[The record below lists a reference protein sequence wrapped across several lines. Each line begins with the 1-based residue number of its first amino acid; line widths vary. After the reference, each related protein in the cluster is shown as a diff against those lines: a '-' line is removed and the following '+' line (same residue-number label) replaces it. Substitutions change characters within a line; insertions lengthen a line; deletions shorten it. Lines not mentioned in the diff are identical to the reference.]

1 MHSLHSR
8 FDWRTQLQVLEKQFI
23 QDNYTLDPLLLK
35 QLIIDV
41 RADFKEW
48 HYSKTAGGLELAEA
62 LSDFFDALFAMMY
75 QLHFTQPG
83 AGAKEASNMTL
94 VALGGYGRGA
104 LNPYSDLDLLILLPK
119 SSELMP
125 KATRDSIGLFW
136 QCCWDL
142 GIKLGTSTRSLQ
154 DCLLEAR
161 RDPWNRTALI
171 DARRIKGSKS
181 LFDKFKKIRS
191 KIAIGDKKALLAERY
206 ADVRK
211 RESKYSSTI
220 YLQEPNVKESLGGLR
235 DWQNLWWIAPFP
247 KKKHSLKSLSR
258 ARLLPPKE
266 VRMLDQAYNFIM
278 LVRNALHF
286 EEGRS
291 TDQLTLRLQGVLA
304 QDLGY
309 VNEDL
314 LRGIE
319 ELMREYYL
327 NTRLIYQETSKVY
340 QALMEDRKFG
350 FRTKNLQILRRFSWY
365 KKMVGIPELDGF
377 EVWDGALYRTSGH
390 TITKQPD
397 KLLKAY
403 LYAMQWDV
411 KLSAKLKNALYN
423 RRYLIDDAYRLD
435 KENQETFKQILEGK
449 GSVGGTLRQ
458 MHEQQIL
465 DKFIPEFGALD
476 CLVQHEFFHRY
487 TADEHTLRCLENLDD
502 LLVLDDAPEPYRSLA
517 LKFDDVFSLY
527 FALIFHDAGR
537 AENEADHVEES
548 TVMVEEVCHRMNLS
562 AGRKNL
568 IKFLIE
574 EHLTLWKF
582 GTTKDVED
590 DAVIDAFLER
600 VPTLEKLDALLVF
613 TYVDSKATNESGWD
627 GYKESSLLR
636 LYRVAQRRLALGDD
650 VMSHAQEKHLQL
662 VEEALLELVDHADK
676 EAIKEHMNLMPN
688 SYFKYRKIDHIA
700 NHHQSIFDFLDR
712 EQTKSL
718 DYQFTWLDFPEQGCT
733 ELVVIGR
740 DRPLFIQ
747 KVCCALSSCD
757 INILSASIFTRQD
770 GIVIDLIR
778 VRDTQTKPQIDDK
791 KQQKIE
797 KVFSELNEQETYN
810 AVEYLKKKKS
820 YFNQGKQEQGDSYRL
835 RKPRVKFHL
844 DNTQQAAIEVQTL
857 DRFGLLHDVL
867 AVLSRYKVNVTQA
880 SLYAQS
886 GIAINRFEISNPE
899 VLQAKPET
907 ISNCERALF
916 SVAEGSPY

>member
-1 MHSLHSR
+1 MHSLNSR
-8 FDWRTQLQVLEKQFI
+8 FDWRGQLTALEAQFI
-23 QDNYTLDPLLLK
+23 ADDYTLNVLLLK
-35 QLIIDV
+35 QLVVDV
-41 RADFKEW
+41 RADFKRW

-75 QLHFTQPG
+75 QLSF
-83 AGAKEASNMTL
+83 AKRGSKDASSMTL

-125 KATRDSIGLFW
+125 KEVRDEIGLFW
-136 QCCWDL
+136 QFCWDL
-142 GIKLGTSTRSLQ
+142 GVKLGTSTRSLQ
-154 DCLLEAR
+154 DCLIEAR

-181 LFDKFKKIRS
+181 LFDKFKKIRT
-191 KIAIGDKKALLAERY
+191 KIAITDKKALLAERY
-206 ADVRK
+206 ADVLK
-211 RESKYSSTI
+211 RENKYSSTI

-247 KKKHSLKSLSR
+247 KKKHSLKSLSK

-266 VRMLDQAYNFIM
+266 VRMLDEAYNFIM

-319 ELMREYYL
+319 EFMREYYL

-340 QALMEDRKFG
+340 QSLMEDRRLDFK
-350 FRTKNLQILRRFSWY
+350 TKNLQILRRFSWY
-365 KKMVGIPELDGF
+365 KKMIGVPELDGF
-377 EVWDGALYRTSGH
+377 EIWDGALYRKPGH
-390 TITKQPD
+390 TITKQPE

-403 LYAMQWDV
+403 LYAMQWNV
-411 KLSAKLKNALYN
+411 RLSSNLKNALYN

-435 KENQETFKQILEGK
+435 RENQETFKQILEGK
-449 GSVGGTLRQ
+449 GHVGGTLRQ
-458 MHEQQIL
+458 MHEQQVL
-465 DKFIPEFGALD
+465 DKYIPEFGALD

-502 LLVLDDAPEPYRSLA
+502 LLILDDAPEPYRSLV
-517 LKFDDVFSLY
+517 LNFDDVFSLY

-548 TVMVEEVCHRMNLS
+548 TIMVEDVCARMDLS
-562 AGRKNL
+562 VGRKNL

-590 DAVIDAFLER
+590 DTVIDAFLER
-600 VPTLEKLDALLVF
+600 VPTLEKLDALLIF

-627 GYKESSLLR
+627 SYKESSLLR
-636 LYRVAQRRLALGDD
+636 LYRVAQRRLALGDE
-650 VMSHAQEKHLQL
+650 VISHAQEKHFQL

-676 EAIKEHMNLMPN
+676 EAIKEHMNLMPD
-688 SYFKYRKIDHIA
+688 SYFKYRKIEHIA
-700 NHHQSIFDFLDR
+700 NHHKAVFDFLDA
-712 EQTKSL
+712 EQSKGL

-740 DRPLFIQ
+740 DRPLFLQ
-747 KVCCALSSCD
+747 KIFCALSSCD
-757 INILSASIFTRQD
+757 INILAASIFTRKD
-770 GIVIDLIR
+770 GVVIDLIR
-778 VRDTQTKPQIDDK
+778 VRDTHKKPQIDIN
-791 KQQKIE
+791 KQQKVE
-797 KVFSELNEQETYN
+797 AVFSEINKQESYN
-810 AVEYLKKKKS
+810 AITYLKKKKS
-820 YFNQGKQEQGDSYRL
+820 YFNQSKQEQGDSYRL
-835 RKPRVKFHL
+835 RKPRVKFNL
-844 DNTQQAAIEVQTL
+844 EDPKQATIEVQTL
-857 DRFGLLHDVL
+857 DRFGLLHDIL
-867 AVLSRYKVNVTQA
+867 AVLSRYKIDVTQA

-899 VLQAKPET
+899 VLQVKAET
-907 ISNCERALF
+907 RINCERALF
-916 SVAEGSPY
+916 STAERSPY